1 MKDIYLK
8 IGSPDVKGESLD
20 KDHADWLEIDSWV
33 HEIRQP
39 KSSTASSTGGNTAE
53 RCEHDAMA
61 FTKTMDVTSPQL
73 YEAASSG
80 TTFKEIT
87 IEFFKRD
94 GEGNRVKYL
103 AIDLKNAVVASIAPK
118 VMAGQE
124 PMETFTLK
132 YAAVQWRYT
141 QKASGGG
148 QQGNTQG
155 AWSLT
160 KNDKSFT
167 V

>member
-8 IGSPDVKGESLD
+8 IGQPDVKGESLD

-39 KSSTASSTGGNTAE
+39 KSSTASATGGNTAE
-53 RCEHDAMA
+53 RCEHDAME

-103 AIDLKNAVVASIAPK
+103 AIDLKNAVVASISPK
-118 VMAGQE
+118 VVAGQE
-124 PMETFTLK
+124 PMETFKLK

-160 KNDKSFT
+160 KNDKSFA

>member
-8 IGSPDVKGESLD
+8 IGQPDVKGESLD

-39 KSSTASSTGGNTAE
+39 KSSTASATGGNTAE
-53 RCEHDAMA
+53 RCEHDAME
-61 FTKTMDVTSPQL
+61 FTKAMDVTSPQL

-103 AIDLKNAVVASIAPK
+103 AIDLKNAVVASISPK
-118 VMAGQE
+118 GLA
-124 PMETFTLK
+124 
-132 YAAVQWRYT
+132 
-141 QKASGGG
+141 
-148 QQGNTQG
+148 
-155 AWSLT
+155 
-160 KNDKSFT
+160 
-167 V
+167 

>member
-1 MKDIYLK
+1 M
-8 IGSPDVKGESLD
+8 
-20 KDHADWLEIDSWV
+20 
-33 HEIRQP
+33 
-39 KSSTASSTGGNTAE
+39 
-53 RCEHDAMA
+53 
-61 FTKTMDVTSPQL
+61 
-73 YEAASSG
+73 
-80 TTFKEIT
+80 
-87 IEFFKRD
+87 
-94 GEGNRVKYL
+94 KYL

-118 VMAGQE
+118 VVAGQE
-124 PMETFTLK
+124 PMETFKLM

-160 KNDKSFT
+160 KNDKSFA